1 MRSFFI
7 PMPEQS
13 KKPKYTLSNIIVQ
26 SLGLV
31 GKGAIGEDFFLIKSI
46 EGNNNPMENEQDE
59 ITQDEVGKS
68 LLQSIGLAKV
78 ESWVKEAV
86 QKAAT
91 PKKKAN
97 PFASDEA
104 EEEEEDED
112 EMAMAENKK
121 KSNKVKKNMELTKDE
136 IMKSD
141 AFKSALD
148 EVIKQQTTLL
158 NNSLETQKV
167 ELQKQFDADKAELEK
182 ATTLAKSEAENAKVE
197 AAKFSDLA
205 KAENDKRVL
214 ADYVVKA
221 KENYTAL
228 PLKAS
233 ELGQLFFDISKWD
246 DEIKKSNE
254 AATLHLPLIQDVLK
268 AANQALLQSG
278 LFNEHGSSLIPE
290 EGDIVAKAQVLID
303 TGKAKTM
310 KEAMLLLPKTE
321 QATHVSKAQR
331 KQ

>member
-1 MRSFFI
+1 
-7 PMPEQS
+7 MPEIQ
-13 KKPKYTLSNIIVQ
+13 KPKFQLSNIVVQ

-46 EGNNNPMENEQDE
+46 QGNNHPMENEQDE
-59 ITQDEVGKS
+59 ITQEEVGKS

-86 QKAAT
+86 VKATKAT
-91 PKKKAN
+91 KKPN
-97 PFASDEA
+97 PFTSESDDE
-104 EEEEEDED
+104 EEEEEDE
-112 EMAMAENKK
+112 MMMAENKK
-121 KSNKVKKNMELTKDE
+121 KSKVKKNMELTKDE

-141 AFKSALD
+141 AFKQALD

-167 ELQKQFDADKAELEK
+167 ELQKKFDTDKAELEK
-182 ATTLAKSEAENAKVE
+182 ATQLAKSEAENAKVE

-214 ADYVVKA
+214 ADYVAKA
-221 KENYTAL
+221 KENYVAL
-228 PLKAS
+228 PAKAD
-233 ELGQLFFDISKWD
+233 ELGKVLFDISKWD
-246 DEIKKSNE
+246 EEVKKSDDK
-254 AATLHLPLIQDVLK
+254 ATLHLPLIQDVLK

-290 EGDIVAKAQVLID
+290 EGDIVAKAQALID

-310 KEAMLLLPKTE
+310 KEALKMLPKTE
-321 QATHVSKAQR
+321 QATYVSKAQR